1 MILAFVQQA
10 NVSPEQAAEIRRIVA
25 AFMMLIPVFYV
36 VSAFIQ
42 GLPYWFICKKAG
54 FSPWLSLL
62 FLIPVGG
69 LVLSYVV
76 GFAEW
81 KTLAPPPGWMPPSPY
96 PPPPPPATPQPSE
109 ATQPPYSPQ
118 T

>member
-1 MILAFVQQA
+1 MILSIVLQQNINPEQIAQAQKMLAGLLLLVPIVWIVWAFVC
-10 NVSPEQAAEIRRIVA
+10 
-25 AFMMLIPVFYV
+25 
-36 VSAFIQ
+36 

-62 FLIPVGG
+62 FLIPMGG

-81 KTLAPPPGWMPPSPY
+81 KVMAAPTAWPPQPPY
-96 PPPPPPATPQPSE
+96 PPPAPQPPHS
-109 ATQPPYSPQ
+109 AQL
-118 T
+118 